1 MFINIIYK
9 SPVSNIE
16 NRKAQSFITKNET
29 SKIVKKKIP
38 V

>member
-16 NRKAQSFITKNET
+16 NRKAQSLSQKMRLEL
-29 SKIVKKKIP
+29 
-38 V
+38 